1 MECYLCLVPA
11 TISFEHL
18 TWFFQT
24 SLLQNIRFQTKA
36 SESVTSSQLHQGVP
50 LQTQIPPQSPLM
62 SSGLSSPQAPMRFPT
77 RVLTS
82 CQLQGQQL
90 CCRYASKQQAGRQAG
105 SNCLSRSKPPKDTD
119 PFKTQ
124 IAVRQRET
132 EASNPRQRYSRCRRL
147 LHLFKPTS
155 SGHIIL
161 STPALPNVPPSST
174 AIPSAATIQSNS
186 GNLPEAPRR
195 HPRPDHNAILLR
207 PSSGSGPR
215 SLLLPPPPHDS
226 TDVGVPEATR
236 LQTYHRTTY
245 QVKSSSTGGKIKV
258 SAPVGSNEAQLF
270 DAIAAAKS
278 ITSGSDMRSSKV
290 S

>member
-1 MECYLCLVPA
+1 
-11 TISFEHL
+11 
-18 TWFFQT
+18 
-24 SLLQNIRFQTKA
+24 
-36 SESVTSSQLHQGVP
+36 
-50 LQTQIPPQSPLM
+50 M

-82 CQLQGQQL
+82 CQLQGQHL
-90 CCRYASKQQAGRQAG
+90 CYRYASKQQERRRLAQIALAVQSRQ
-105 SNCLSRSKPPKDTD
+105 DTD

-147 LHLFKPTS
+147 LHPFKPTS
-155 SGHIIL
+155 SGYIIL
-161 STPALPNVPPSST
+161 STPALPNVPPRQQPNPLRQPSE
-174 AIPSAATIQSNS
+174 AIAVTYQ
-186 GNLPEAPRR
+186 NLPDGTLVPITT
-195 HPRPDHNAILLR
+195 PYY
-207 PSSGSGPR
+207 SGPHQDQAKK
-215 SLLLPPPPHDS
+215 PPTTPPPHDS

-258 SAPVGSNEAQLF
+258 SAPVGNNKAQLF

-278 ITSGSDMRSSKV
+278 ITSGSGMRSSKDDSRLV
-290 S
+290 RHRTGGEKKKIGGLVLVGMVGSHAERREITSR